1 MDPQSAATA
10 LLGNQPNMQQQ
21 NPMASQQAYQ
31 AMNSVSPAQLQQ
43 MLAGASGQP
52 TGQMQAPAP
61 SPLMN
66 QAMAQM
72 GPPTGMAM

>member
-43 MLAGASGQP
+43 MLAGAGGQ
-52 TGQMQAPAP
+52 QQAQPGMPP
-61 SPLMN
+61 SPIMN
-66 QAMAQM
+66 QAMQQM